1 MRSGSKVLSGARSES
16 NVMSGKPAVARAD
29 VVTMIAS
36 LGDRTPAE
44 VGDRID
50 SMQLAWLLHQVE
62 QRYGVEIELN
72 DGQFARM
79 STVDGAVE
87 VLREALGAVPHE

>member
-1 MRSGSKVLSGARSES
+1 MNEQQT
-16 NVMSGKPAVARAD
+16 VARDD

-36 LGDRTPAE
+36 LGDRGVDE
-44 VGDRID
+44 VGDRVD
-50 SMQLAWLLHQVE
+50 SMQLAWLVHQAE

-72 DGQFARM
+72 DGQYARM

-87 VLREALGAVPHE
+87 VLREAIGAVPHE